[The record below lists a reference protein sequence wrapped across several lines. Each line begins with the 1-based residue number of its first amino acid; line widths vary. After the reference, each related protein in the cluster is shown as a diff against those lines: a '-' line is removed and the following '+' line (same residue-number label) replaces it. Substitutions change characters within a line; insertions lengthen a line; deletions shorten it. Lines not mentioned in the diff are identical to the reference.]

1 MKARSIALTPEEQAD
16 LELVVRRTTSAAR
29 DVFRAGVI
37 LRAASGASNDHIAA
51 PSASPALCFRL
62 DRDLQSGHGPLV
74 PRRTQLAIACPE
86 LEQSQGQTLTKL
98 GCVY

>member
-1 MKARSIALTPEEQAD
+1 MTTHTTLYVALFT
-16 LELVVRRTTSAAR
+16 AA
-29 DVFRAGVI
+29 VLGFRHGFDY
-37 LRAASGASNDHIAA
+37 DHIAA
-51 PSASPALCFRL
+51 SSASPALCFRL